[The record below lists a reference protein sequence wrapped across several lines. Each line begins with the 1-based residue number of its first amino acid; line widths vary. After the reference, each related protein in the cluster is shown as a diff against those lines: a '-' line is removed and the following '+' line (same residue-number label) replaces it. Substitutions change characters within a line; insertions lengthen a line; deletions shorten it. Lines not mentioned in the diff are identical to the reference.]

1 MMWPGWPVRRLRR
14 SDLADSR
21 WGGPWV
27 ALAALLGL
35 AAALRLVGIR
45 YGLPYPLLNPDERS
59 IVPRAWAMTHGGGA
73 DPDWFDYP
81 SLVMYLLAP
90 FQAWHDEPSYLTAR
104 VVMVVLALGGV
115 AAAWWLGWKAYG
127 MVAGFVAATAT
138 VVATTHVAY
147 SRMAVTDV
155 PLTLGVTVA
164 LALMVL
170 GRIELAGI
178 VVGLAASAKYPGLI
192 LLAPLLAVAWGQ
204 WRRLAV
210 AGGLALLA
218 FAVTS
223 PYVILSFGEAAGDAL
238 RVQRAAREGWL
249 GFEDDSA
256 APIAFVGRLWD
267 ALGPALLIAVA
278 GLIAALLV
286 RTRADRAL
294 ATFTLVYFAQLLTI
308 DAHFDRYVLPLV
320 PALGA
325 LAGRFRS
332 LAPVTAL
339 LLVIPLTWSIRD
351 TRELRKTDAR
361 VAAHDWIAGNL
372 PSGSSLAV
380 DPSLPAFEGFQ
391 LVHLRLPR
399 PGEPFDRNRDV
410 ERLRA
415 DGVDYVVLTGAVEDR
430 VLAAADHYPRESAFV
445 REARRE
451 GRRVFR
457 IAPDRRFGGHW
468 VEVYRL

>member
-1 MMWPGWPVRRLRR
+1 VRRLRR

-21 WGGPWV
+21 WGGPWT
-27 ALAALLGL
+27 ALAAVLGL
-35 AAALRLVGIR
+35 AAALRFVGIQ
-45 YGLPYPLLNPDERS
+45 YGLPHPLLNPDERS
-59 IVPRAWAMTHGGGA
+59 IVPRAWAMTHGAGA

-81 SLVMYLLAP
+81 TLVMYLLAP

-127 MVAGFVAATAT
+127 MVAGFVAAAATA
-138 VVATTHVAY
+138 VATTHVAY

-178 VVGLAASAKYPGLI
+178 AVGLATSAKYPGLI

-210 AGGLALLA
+210 AGGLALLT
-218 FAVTS
+218 FALTS
-223 PYVILSFGEAAGDAL
+223 PFVILHLGEAAGDAL

-256 APIAFVGRLWD
+256 APIAFAAHLWD
-267 ALGPALLIAVA
+267 ALGPALLVAVA
-278 GLIAALLV
+278 GLVVALLV

-294 ATFTLVYFAQLLTI
+294 AAFTLVYFAQLLTI

-325 LAGRFRS
+325 LAGRFRA
-332 LAPVTAL
+332 LAPVTVL

-351 TRELRKTDAR
+351 TGELRKTDTR
-361 VAAHDWIAGNL
+361 VDAHEWITGNL
-372 PSGSSLAV
+372 PSGALLAV
-380 DPSLPAFEGFQ
+380 DPSLPHFEGFR

-399 PGEPFDRNRDV
+399 PGEPFDRNRSV

-430 VLAAADHYPRESAFV
+430 VLAAAAHYPRETAFV
-445 REARRE
+445 RDARRE
-451 GRRVFR
+451 GRRVYR
-457 IAPDRRFGGHW
+457 LAPNDRFGGHW